1 MSGDT
6 IATFNER
13 RQAEPLRARLKE
25 SGIPA
30 EIKDESAME
39 RLWFVSRPLAG
50 VRLKVGSRDYEKA
63 VGLLHTWDVTEGVL
77 HDAVRCPEC
86 GSSRVEY
93 PQHTKKFFLPN
104 VLGLLAAMHLLERA
118 FYCEDCHCTW
128 PREGARRPRTR
139 PHMAPYYF
147 IEGVPEPDAES
158 AEPQKKAG
166 SVRK

>member
-30 EIKDESAME
+30 EIEDESAME
-39 RLWFVSRPLAG
+39 RLWFVSSPLAG
-50 VRLKVGSRDYEKA
+50 VRLKVRSSDYKKA
-63 VGLLHTWDVTEGVL
+63 IRLLHRWDVMDGVL
-77 HDAVRCPEC
+77 SDAVRCPEC

-104 VLGLLAAMHLLERA
+104 LLGLLAAAHLLERA

-128 PREGARRPRTR
+128 PREGARRPRIR

-147 IEGVPEPDAES
+147 IEGVPESDMES
-158 AEPQKKAG
+158 AELHKKAG
-166 SVRK
+166 PDSN